1 MLIKKTTRSQ
11 NTQKIVFLNYAVI
24 VKQKKNYALN
34 STRTR
39 WKPLL
44 GAFERVSRDRKAV
57 PSAVVLLCAC
67 PRAGVGMVQLKF
79 SENLGGLSF

>member
-1 MLIKKTTRSQ
+1 M
-11 NTQKIVFLNYAVI
+11 
-24 VKQKKNYALN
+24 
-34 STRTR
+34 
-39 WKPLL
+39 L